1 MVYSILRGVAA
12 VGAFMMGFALAKVK
26 IKRFGLFF
34 IVAGMIEGAA
44 FFITGMSTW
53 LPVVLLASF
62 IFGAAVSAIN
72 VPEMVIIQTSVD
84 QDDQPQVYAVI
95 NASSNVFLP
104 LAAVVSGVL
113 AERFGAGPVIA
124 GGGVLEILSGI
135 AIFLFTGLAKSHLT
149 ADKQKSETVEV

>member
-1 MVYSILRGVAA
+1 
-12 VGAFMMGFALAKVK
+12 
-26 IKRFGLFF
+26 
-34 IVAGMIEGAA
+34 
-44 FFITGMSTW
+44 
-53 LPVVLLASF
+53 
-62 IFGAAVSAIN
+62 
-72 VPEMVIIQTSVD
+72 MVIIQTSVD